1 MRFTKTLLAAAMTT
15 GVIAASTATAS
26 AYYVTPAPTVVMVR
40 TPQACDAYARS
51 YANNH
56 AGDRGVRVAAGGLIG
71 AGIGAL
77 AGGFFF
83 GTPVAG
89 AVVGGTVG
97 LGAGAVMGQPQ
108 WQAEYNNAYTACIYG
123 QPLPY

>member
-1 MRFTKTLLAAAMTT
+1 MRFTKTLLAAAISIGTIGAT
-15 GVIAASTATAS
+15 TATAS
-26 AYYVTPAPTVVMVR
+26 AYYVNPAPTVVVVR

-56 AGDRGVRVAAGGLIG
+56 AGNRGVRIGAGGLIG

-97 LGAGAVMGQPQ
+97 LGAGAVIGQPQ
-108 WQAEYNNAYTACIYG
+108 WQAEYNNAYGACIYG
-123 QPLPY
+123 QPLYY